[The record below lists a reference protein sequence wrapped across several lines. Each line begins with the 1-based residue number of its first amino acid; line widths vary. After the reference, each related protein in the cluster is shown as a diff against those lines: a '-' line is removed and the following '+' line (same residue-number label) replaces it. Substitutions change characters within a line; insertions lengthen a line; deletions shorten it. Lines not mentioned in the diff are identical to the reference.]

1 LSDVSSDDGGG
12 EVPMNI
18 WNGVESVPDDM
29 PPVVASI
36 GKCDGVHLGHQ
47 EIMRRVATEA
57 RQRGLPALLISF
69 DPHPTAVVAPDRLP
83 RLIQTRR
90 QKMDCLEQTGLTD
103 FLILEFDEALAAL
116 SGERFFAD
124 VLLPRLRFAALFV
137 GQNFRFGRERQGGL
151 SLLSEI
157 GEREGFEVHGV
168 EPVVVDGE
176 VVSSS
181 TIRTAVDSGD
191 VERAAQMLGRPFALS
206 GEIVEGTG
214 RGREMH
220 CPTANLM
227 AETELLPRSGVYVTE
242 TLALASRYPSV
253 TNVGVRPTFS
263 GRDLTVETHLLDF
276 DDDLY
281 TERVEIRFLAWI
293 RDEMRFDNPM
303 ELADQIAR
311 DRAAALSYFQNV
323 RIVSS

>member
-1 LSDVSSDDGGG
+1 M
-12 EVPMNI
+12 PMNI
-18 WNGVESVPDDM
+18 WNGVESLPDNM

-47 EIMRRVATEA
+47 EIMRRVAAEA
-57 RQRGLPALLISF
+57 RRRDLPALLISF

-90 QKMDCLEQTGLTD
+90 QKLDWLEQTGLTD
-103 FLILEFDEALAAL
+103 FLILEFDDALAAL
-116 SGERFFAD
+116 SGDRFFTD
-124 VLLPRLRFAALFV
+124 VLLSKLRFSALFV
-137 GQNFRFGRERQGGL
+137 GQNFRFGRERSGGL
-151 SLLSEI
+151 ELLREI

-176 VVSSS
+176 IVSSS
-181 TIRTAVDSGD
+181 TIRNAVDSGD
-191 VERAAQMLGRPFALS
+191 VEHAARMLGRPFALS
-206 GEIVEGTG
+206 GEVVEGKG

-220 CPTANLM
+220 FPTANLQV
-227 AETELLPRSGVYVTE
+227 ETELLPSPGVYVTE
-242 TLALASRYPSV
+242 TVALASRYPSV

-263 GRDLTVETHLLDF
+263 GRELTVESHLLDF

-281 TERVEIRFLAWI
+281 TERVEVRFLARI
-293 RDEMRFDNPM
+293 RDEMRFDNAM

-323 RIVSS
+323 RIVSP

>member
-1 LSDVSSDDGGG
+1 
-12 EVPMNI
+12 MNI

-116 SGERFFAD
+116 SGERFFTD

-191 VERAAQMLGRPFALS
+191 VERAAKMLGRPFALS

-293 RDEMRFDNPM
+293 RDEMRFENPM